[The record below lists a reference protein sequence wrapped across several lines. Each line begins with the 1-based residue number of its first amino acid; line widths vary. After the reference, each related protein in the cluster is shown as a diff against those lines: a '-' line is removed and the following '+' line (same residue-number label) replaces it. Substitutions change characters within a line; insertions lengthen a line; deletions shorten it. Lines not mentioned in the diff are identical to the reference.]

1 MKNTTMK
8 SKENIVSKQITV
20 IKRISALALVAV
32 LAFAAQQTMAQ
43 NSTATPAE
51 TSPMLTQQATSGPI
65 SHTFTMKKID
75 GTLNLLVDQDGTW
88 NFSGSSPK
96 KFSGKDFD
104 VTLALKNSTGAIIL
118 FEWSGDAS
126 NGIEFSKQGKN
137 SVLKENF
144 ASFAAGHKM
153 SWDYR
158 FSESAAGRAKLYAE
172 RQAKKE
178 KLEREKQAAKK
189 AHDEKLAKEK
199 AAELKTEEQE
209 ELSADF
215 GTPVNN
221 LNVTEKQEKSYEE
234 WRASVEKQH
243 LPLRCPN
250 NTPSPY
256 RNCILQADINGL
268 GFKTDEEAERFE
280 KLPPALQKETGTK
293 AYELML
299 AKERKLNE
307 QARKQQEARQAQQ
320 KSSGGGGGGSSVL
333 STIGEVAGI
342 AGAVLSFL

>member
-1 MKNTTMK
+1 M
-8 SKENIVSKQITV
+8 SKQISG
-20 IKRISALALVAV
+20 IKRLSALALCAI
-32 LAFAAQQTMAQ
+32 LAFAAHQAMAQ
-43 NSTATPAE
+43 TSPAAPAE
-51 TSPMLTQQATSGPI
+51 TSHMLTQQATSGPI

-104 VTLALKNSTGAIIL
+104 VSLALKNSTGAIIL

-126 NGIEFSKQGKN
+126 NGIQFSKEGK
-137 SVLKENF
+137 SSILKENF
-144 ASFAAGHKM
+144 ASFASGHHM
-153 SWDYR
+153 AWDYR
-158 FSESAAGRAKLYAE
+158 FEETAAGRARLYAE

-178 KLEREKQAAKK
+178 KLEKEKEEAKK
-189 AHDEKLAKEK
+189 LHNEKLAAEK
-199 AAELKTEEQE
+199 AAELKQEEQE

-221 LNVTEKQEKSYEE
+221 LNVTEKHEKLYEE
-234 WRASVEKQH
+234 WRAKVEKQH

-299 AKERKLNE
+299 AEERKLNE
-307 QARKQQEARQAQQ
+307 QALKQQQARQAQQ
-320 KSSGGGGGGSSVL
+320 KSSGGGGGTSVGSVL
-333 STIGEVAGI
+333 STVGEVAGVAATI
-342 AGAVLSFL
+342 LSFL